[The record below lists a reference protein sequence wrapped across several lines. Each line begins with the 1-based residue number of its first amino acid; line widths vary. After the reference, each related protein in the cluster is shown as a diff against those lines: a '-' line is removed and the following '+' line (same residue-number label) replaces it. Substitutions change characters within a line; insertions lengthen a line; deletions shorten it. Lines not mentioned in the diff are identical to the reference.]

1 MANEQKE
8 INISDVVVDLVETIQ
23 GNYDG
28 KSLSMYKGNWKRR
41 IKAVAKTMTVKIL
54 DSNRDWFAG
63 LDFQK
68 PASIPSS
75 KPSTMNHKLT
85 EQQKEHIT
93 EVYNSIHASQKWT
106 LSTGK
111 IVDDQMKDLAQ
122 ESMYE
127 HPVHSLILDPND
139 PVWCNHFTAAE
150 LNEIRQYRRLDL
162 PSIPDDLTVYLD
174 SYDVQ
179 WASVKDLYL
188 FAENQQHDP
197 VDEFDKKWVKESIL
211 RMAEL
216 FLYGDELDLNDFS
229 EADLL
234 HDVWSFIYR
243 AFRDRQMKALLGEVA
258 SKAVALAKNKGRGLE
273 SKEKRQRKAM
283 GARLDIMFKIGQQE
297 YGTCEVAKDTVTVAD
312 DKYENVLREKVLF
325 LKQGVKQRTNWYN
338 YYRYLLISLQ
348 LLREPRPTE
357 KTYFAQLAPED
368 RINNSCKGECSQ

>member
-1 MANEQKE
+1 
-8 INISDVVVDLVETIQ
+8 
-23 GNYDG
+23 
-28 KSLSMYKGNWKRR
+28 MYKGNWKRR

-312 DKYENVLREKVLF
+312 DKYENVLREKISINF
-325 LKQGVKQRTNWYN
+325 PSIATRT
-338 YYRYLLISLQ
+338 
-348 LLREPRPTE
+348 
-357 KTYFAQLAPED
+357 KAD
-368 RINNSCKGECSQ
+368 